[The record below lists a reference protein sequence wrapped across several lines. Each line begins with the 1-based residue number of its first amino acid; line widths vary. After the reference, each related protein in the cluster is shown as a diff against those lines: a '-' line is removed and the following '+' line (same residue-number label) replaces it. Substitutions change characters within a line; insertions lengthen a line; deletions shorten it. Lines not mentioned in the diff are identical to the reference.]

1 MLRKRYRYHL
11 NQAEGLII
19 HFSLISMNKKV
30 IGQTELNGFVMATR
44 VADRGI
50 IDANTAN
57 EKSNNNTFRIKI

>member
-1 MLRKRYRYHL
+1 
-11 NQAEGLII
+11 
-19 HFSLISMNKKV
+19 MNKKV

>member
-1 MLRKRYRYHL
+1 MD
-11 NQAEGLII
+11 
-19 HFSLISMNKKV
+19 KKV

-50 IDANTAN
+50 IDTNTAN